1 MTQKDIFAILPTIIV
16 AGWGVILLVAD
27 LWIPR
32 ERKGVVAVLAVFGL
46 AAAMGVALT
55 MGGKADT
62 AFGGMVVVDGFSNYL
77 MILFLGSGI
86 AGIAIAHDYLKRMQI
101 IRGEYYVLM
110 LFSVAGMMM
119 MAQANNLLMFFLSLE
134 MLSIPLYILT
144 GFAHPKIESEEASL
158 KYFLMGAFAS
168 GFVLYGS
175 AMIFGATAQLGF
187 PEIIASIKS
196 GTANMVLLPIG
207 AALLLVGFGF
217 KVAAV
222 PFHMWT
228 PDVYQG
234 APTPVTG
241 FMSVA
246 VKAAG
251 FAALLRIFIV
261 IFPVISESLTPVF
274 WVIAALTMIT
284 GNLIAVAQKN
294 VKRMLAYSSIAHA
307 GYILTAFVAFGNSA
321 VVNDTV
327 AATLFYLLAYG
338 LTSFGAWS
346 VLVLVEKEYG
356 QGLELEDLSGLGT
369 KYPWLG
375 ASMLV
380 FMMSFAGIPLTM
392 GFWGKFYLFRTAVD
406 AGYSSLV
413 LIGLITSIFSA
424 FYYLRVVVFMFMKPG
439 EPTVRRDFWV
449 NLVIVGCALAVVLL
463 SVVPGPII
471 NLATSAMMLLQ

>member
-32 ERKGVVAVLAVFGL
+32 ERKGIVAALAVFGL

-77 MILFLGSGI
+77 TILFLASGI

-222 PFHMWT
+222 PFHKWT

-234 APTPVTG
+234 APSPVTG

-307 GYILTAFVAFGNSA
+307 GYILTAFVAFGNNV
-321 VVNDTV
+321 VVNDMV

-346 VLVLVEKEYG
+346 VLVLVEKEYA
-356 QGLELEDLSGLGT
+356 QGLELEDFSGLGT

-392 GFWGKFYLFRTAVD
+392 GFWGKFYLFRTAVG

-439 EPTVRRDFWV
+439 EPTVRRNFWV
-449 NLVIVGCALAVVLL
+449 SLVIVGCALAVVLL
-463 SVVPGPII
+463 SVVPDPII